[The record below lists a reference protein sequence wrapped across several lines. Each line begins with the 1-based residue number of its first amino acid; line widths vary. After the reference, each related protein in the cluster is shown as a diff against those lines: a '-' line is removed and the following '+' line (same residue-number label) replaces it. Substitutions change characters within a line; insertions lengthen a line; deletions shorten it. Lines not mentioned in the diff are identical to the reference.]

1 MTGQRLEAGNLY
13 LAGSVDLC
21 GGEKRSTMT
30 TKRQITEFID
40 RWLAENRSWVSDV
53 SVDFALDV
61 RLMIDELG
69 ASDLTESEVP
79 EPVGV

>member
-1 MTGQRLEAGNLY
+1 
-13 LAGSVDLC
+13 
-21 GGEKRSTMT
+21 MT

>member
-1 MTGQRLEAGNLY
+1 
-13 LAGSVDLC
+13 
-21 GGEKRSTMT
+21 MT

-61 RLMIDELG
+61 RNMLDELEK
-69 ASDLTESEVP
+69 ALP
-79 EPVGV
+79 EPVGAAV